1 MSKYIEIPQ
10 KPATVYA
17 VQYTGMENGVPL
29 FNEPAP
35 NWIVGALAK
44 GHLQVID
51 GGLHCRGKSLDLG
64 SWLLVDEDLNVDGM
78 WSVMA
83 ISFIQKYT
91 VARKKAVRKPKPA
104 RLVA

>member
-1 MSKYIEIPQ
+1 
-10 KPATVYA
+10 
-17 VQYTGMENGVPL
+17 
-29 FNEPAP
+29 
-35 NWIVGALAK
+35 
-44 GHLQVID
+44 
-51 GGLHCRGKSLDLG
+51 
-64 SWLLVDEDLNVDGM
+64 M